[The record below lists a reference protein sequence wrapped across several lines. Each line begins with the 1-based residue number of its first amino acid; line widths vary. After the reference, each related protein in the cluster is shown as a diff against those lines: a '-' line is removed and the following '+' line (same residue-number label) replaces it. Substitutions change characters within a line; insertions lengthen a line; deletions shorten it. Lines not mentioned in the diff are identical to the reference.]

1 MVMVAAGALAA
12 AIICVAEHARAQR
25 GPDHSALAVTHVTV
39 IDVLNGRSRADQT
52 LIVSGN
58 RIVHVGPSATTSVPR
73 DMRVVDGRGGFVI
86 PGLWD
91 MHVHLFR
98 HGGPA
103 PADVHERYFPLFLAN
118 GVTGVRDMWTT
129 LQDRLTLLAWRRDEA
144 TGEVLGPRVVGSSTV
159 LDGPQSFWPSAL
171 VVTGALEAR
180 RVVDSLA
187 RGGAEMIKVYTNL
200 GRDAYFAIAGETKR
214 LGIPF
219 AGHLP
224 LSVTAAEA
232 SDAGQKSIEHLGF
245 TDDCSTARDEIVRLR
260 TDTSVR
266 RPGGEIVRLYLSTF
280 SDSLCG
286 AIFSRF
292 VKNRTWQVPT
302 LSVFRMMGLTYES
315 ALAMDPHVQYVTA
328 EERATWTRRIRPL
341 SAEQDDLRRKRRQKD
356 FEIVAA
362 MQRMGVPILAGTD
375 VGNPWLV
382 AGFSLHD
389 ELELFVRSG
398 MSPLAALQSA
408 TIAPA
413 RYFGA
418 LDSLGTVAENRIADL
433 VILDANPVDDIRN
446 IDRIRAVVVNGRL
459 LTRAALDSL
468 LEAARPR
475 TR

>member
-1 MVMVAAGALAA
+1 MRAALPLLAFVMKGAVTRAVYGALASAIVGA
-12 AIICVAEHARAQR
+12 AGPAQAQG
-25 GPDHSALAVTHVTV
+25 GPDRSSLALTHVTV
-39 IDVLNGRSRADQT
+39 VDVVTGASRADQT

-58 RIVHVGPSATTSVPR
+58 RIVHVGTSATTSVPR
-73 DMRVVDGRGGFVI
+73 NARVVDGRGGFVI

-98 HGGPA
+98 HAGPG
-103 PADVHERYFPLFLAN
+103 PADVHGRYFPLFLAN

-129 LQDRLTLLAWRRDEA
+129 LEDRLTLRAWRRDEA
-144 TGEVLGPRVVGSSTV
+144 TGTLLGPRVVGSSTLV
-159 LDGPQSFWPSAL
+159 DGPQSVWPTSIAVTSAP
-171 VVTGALEAR
+171 EAR

-187 RGGAEMIKVYTNL
+187 RGGAEMIKVYTDL
-200 GRDAYFAIAGETKR
+200 GRDAYFAIVDETKR

-232 SDAGQKSIEHLGF
+232 SDAGQKSIEHLQF

-260 TDTSVR
+260 TDTTTHQ
-266 RPGGEIVRLYLSTF
+266 PEGAIVALYLSTY

-286 AIFSRF
+286 ALFRRF

-302 LSVFRMMGLTYES
+302 LTVFRMMGLTYDS
-315 ALAMDPHVQYVTA
+315 ALATDPHVRYVTA

-341 SAEQDDLRRKRRQKD
+341 SAAQADLRRTRRQKD
-356 FEIVAA
+356 LEIVAA
-362 MQRMGVPILAGTD
+362 MQRAGVPILAGTD
-375 VGNPWLV
+375 IGNPWLV

-389 ELELFVRSG
+389 ELKLFVEAG

-418 LDSLGTVAENRIADL
+418 LDSLGTVAENFSSARNTRDMPPGSSRSIA
-433 VILDANPVDDIRN
+433 
-446 IDRIRAVVVNGRL
+446 
-459 LTRAALDSL
+459 
-468 LEAARPR
+468 
-475 TR
+475 